1 MEEIKFVEK
10 YFDKSNYKLSLYNK
24 TTNEE
29 IGFVLL
35 ELNGD
40 LNRYGEYC
48 NGNKL
53 AHIVRLET
61 KYSYTKQGVAHT
73 LLNKLFTD
81 FNNWNFSLF
90 VYPEYRGEKDFNKKD
105 LQKWYTQ
112 FGFERTKE
120 LISTMV
126 KKATI

>member
-1 MEEIKFVEK
+1 MEIKFIEK
-10 YFDKSNYKLSLYNK
+10 YFNKSNYKLSLYNK

-48 NGNKL
+48 KGNKL

-81 FNNWNFSLF
+81 FNDWNFSLF

>member
-1 MEEIKFVEK
+1 MEIKFVEK

-90 VYPEYRGEKDFNKKD
+90 VYPGYRGEKDFNKKD